1 MRKLQNVLYVTTQG
15 AYLNKDGQAVAV
27 QIDGKEAGRF
37 PIHNLMGI
45 VVFGRVACSPYLMH
59 FCAENEVSIAFC
71 DENGHFLARVQG
83 PVSGNVLLRRAQY
96 RVADTVEGAARMTMF
111 LLAGK
116 LANTRAVLRRFCRD
130 HEPENQPV
138 RLAIRQLSQ
147 LIDGLRQA
155 TEVEVMRGI
164 EGKAA
169 DVYFGV
175 FDHLI
180 LNKSDE
186 FQFHGRSRRPPLDR
200 VNALLSF
207 AYTILLNEVVG
218 ALESV
223 GLDPASGFLH
233 CDRPGRA
240 SLALDMLEEYRAC
253 LGDRL
258 CLSLI
263 NLKQIG
269 AGDFQVLSN
278 GAVWLNDEG
287 RKKFL
292 TAWQQRKQEIVV
304 HPVIGEK
311 IPVGLLFW
319 IQARLL
325 AKYLRGKVEA
335 YVPYIWK

>member
-37 PIHNLMGI
+37 PIHNLKGI

-186 FQFHGRSRRPPLDR
+186 FQFQGRSRRPPLDR

-258 CLSLI
+258 SLSLI

-325 AKYLRGKVEA
+325 AKYLRGEVEA